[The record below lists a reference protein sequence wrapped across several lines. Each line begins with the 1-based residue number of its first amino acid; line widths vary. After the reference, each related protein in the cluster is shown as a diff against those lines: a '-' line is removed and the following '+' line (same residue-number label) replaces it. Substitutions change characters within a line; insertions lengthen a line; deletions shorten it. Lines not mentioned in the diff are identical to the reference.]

1 MMGMIK
7 AGKYIQQSFQIG
19 NHALNVDS
27 PTHRYCSVFR
37 TTHHR
42 SEGLKEL
49 TGSRQQCLP
58 NLT

>member
-7 AGKYIQQSFQIG
+7 AGKYIQQSFQKG
-19 NHALNVDS
+19 NQALNVNS
-27 PTHRYCSVFR
+27 PSHRYCSVF
-37 TTHHR
+37 TTTNHR

-49 TGSRQQCLP
+49 AGSRQQCLP